1 MTNLTDKTDAEK
13 LAAVLH
19 TFIHVFLV
27 AERSGAPAEGKL
39 KFNPLHFHILGLLS
53 KQGTLRSS
61 ALAEQLGVRRS
72 TLSSAAERL
81 VTLGLLTRDA
91 DPSDGRAVL
100 FDLTQEG
107 KATATA
113 IARQDLRNATTLLDQ
128 LSPNDRAA
136 FVPLMEKV
144 GGLLAAQLIEAG
156 K

>member
-1 MTNLTDKTDAEK
+1 MTTLSEQTDAEK
-13 LAAVLH
+13 LAEVLH
-19 TFIHVFLV
+19 VFVHVFLV

-39 KFNPLHFHILGLLS
+39 KFNPLHFHILGRLA
-53 KQGTLRSS
+53 KQGTSRSS

-100 FDLTQEG
+100 FSLTQEG
-107 KATATA
+107 KATAAA
-113 IARQDLRNATTLLDQ
+113 IARQDVRNATTLLDQ
-128 LSPNDRAA
+128 LSSQDRAA
-136 FVPLMEKV
+136 FVPLMVKV
-144 GGLLAAQLIEAG
+144 GELLAAQLNEAA